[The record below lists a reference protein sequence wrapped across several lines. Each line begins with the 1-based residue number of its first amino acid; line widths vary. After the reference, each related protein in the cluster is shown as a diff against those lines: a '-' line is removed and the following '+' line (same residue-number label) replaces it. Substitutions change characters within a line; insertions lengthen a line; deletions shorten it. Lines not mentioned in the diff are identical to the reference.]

1 MNKNLDYTFNK
12 YILQAIYFKYNIN
25 ILRIH
30 I

>member
-1 MNKNLDYTFNK
+1 MIKNLDYTFNK
-12 YILQAIYFKYNIN
+12 SILQAIVFKYNIN